1 MRLLWKLAIQTIYY
15 MLVLLCI
22 AVIGSILMSKI
33 TGGEPSF
40 YGYKLKTVLSG
51 SMEPTIQ
58 TGSVIA
64 ISPQKAADASRFEIG
79 DIITFRADEQ
89 RLITHRIIEVRS
101 SEAGDTPLYR
111 TQGDNNDAPDSA
123 LVSPNHIVGVYTGF
137 TIPYVGYFL
146 SFAGTK
152 TGSIVL
158 LIVPGLLLFLYGVF
172 SLWKVISRLEQ
183 QPSVQIHANSDS
195 DSGSNPDPSSNPP
208 KSA

>member
-1 MRLLWKLAIQTIYY
+1 MRLLSKLAIQTIYY
-15 MLVLLCI
+15 VLVLVCI

-64 ISPQKAADASRFEIG
+64 ISPREAAADMNRFEVG

-89 RLITHRIIEVRS
+89 RLITHRIIEVRNN
-101 SEAGDTPLYR
+101 EAGDTPLYR
-111 TQGDNNDAPDSA
+111 TQGDNNHAPDSA

-137 TIPYVGYFL
+137 TIPYAGYFL

-183 QPSVQIHANSDS
+183 QPSIPIHTNS
-195 DSGSNPDPSSNPP
+195 DSGSNPDPSSNSST
-208 KSA
+208 SA